1 MLSLYLK
8 KGKFL
13 FFLSSFLF
21 VCVIYATPLNH
32 HSFTKPFQ
40 NSSTVSFKLPVVGS
54 IPTEILKTSLTHNS
68 LWEQVAEQ
76 WKAPNVYYVLKHG
89 PTSNQNQSLSIDGKE
104 VRFIDKHELPSI
116 GNSPYFMFHTL
127 NIASETALVRVYITF
142 IEDQVTKSEHA
153 SLFFNKTGGVWTL
166 TKVND

>member
-1 MLSLYLK
+1 MLSPYLK
-8 KGKFL
+8 KGKFV

-32 HSFTKPFQ
+32 HSLTKPFQ
-40 NSSTVSFKLPVVGS
+40 NNSTVSFKPPIMGS

-76 WKAPNVYYVLKHG
+76 WQDPNVYYVLKHG
-89 PTSNQNQSLSIDGKE
+89 PTSNQNQSLFIDGKE
-104 VRFIDKHELPSI
+104 VRFIEKHELPSI

-127 NIASETALVRVYITF
+127 NIESETALARVYVTF
-142 IEDQVTKSEHA
+142 SENETTKSQHV
-153 SLFFNKTGGVWTL
+153 SLFFNRIGGVWTL
-166 TKVND
+166 IKAND